1 MPTVKIWGRGQLT
14 IPASIRKELHLQE
27 ETTLT
32 IVKVGDVL
40 VLTPRVLVGDTVAK
54 KAARAMKKAGLRL
67 QDLLADLI
75 TGITGQDGSYLAEVR
90 QAGLARPAREA
101 SARSRAGCGGRSRPR
116 PRSTAP
122 AGLLGTRRPRRSRPI
137 V

>member
-1 MPTVKIWGRGQLT
+1 MPTVKVWGRGQLT

-54 KAARAMKKAGLRL
+54 NAARAMKKAGLRL
-67 QDLLADLI
+67 QDLLADLDR
-75 TGITGQDGSYLAEVR
+75 QRDRYHRERDG
-90 QAGLARPAREA
+90 G
-101 SARSRAGCGGRSRPR
+101 
-116 PRSTAP
+116 
-122 AGLLGTRRPRRSRPI
+122 
-137 V
+137 